1 MLRNPN
7 KPATIAELIADKLAR
22 IEKLHDENT
31 APETG
36 GFVRRLA
43 AELAQREAR

>member
-1 MLRNPN
+1 MSHNPSQTVAETLAAKIAKLDSLR
-7 KPATIAELIADKLAR
+7 AENA
-22 IEKLHDENT
+22 

>member
-1 MLRNPN
+1 MSQNAK
-7 KPATIAELIADKLAR
+7 KPATIAEQIADKLAR
-22 IEKLHDENT
+22 IERLHDENT